1 MLEYRLTEDGVL
13 IEKEVNVV
21 ENVMK
26 EINAEDK
33 DIKENFEA
41 AAETKSEVPVKIG
54 FWQKFKGFMLQ
65 EIDLLA
71 PVDFTLRLTPYESK
85 VLNEVKDFWLQDVRN
100 DFKWN

>member
-26 EINAEDK
+26 EINPESQGVSAEFEAGA
-33 DIKENFEA
+33 KEN
-41 AAETKSEVPVKIG
+41 VPVKQG
-54 FWQKFKGFMLQ
+54 FWQKFKSFMFK

-85 VLNEVKDFWLQDVRN
+85 VLKEVKDFWLQDVRN
-100 DFKWN
+100 DFKW

>member
-26 EINAEDK
+26 EISANQAEVS
-33 DIKENFEA
+33 EA
-41 AAETKSEVPVKIG
+41 FETKAQENMPVKQG
-54 FWQKFKGFMLQ
+54 FWSRFKSFMLK
-65 EIDLLA
+65 EVDLMS

-85 VLNEVKDFWLQDVRN
+85 VLKEVKDFWLQDVRN

>member
-26 EINAEDK
+26 EINSEDK
-33 DIKENFEA
+33 AVSENFEA
-41 AAETKSEVPVKIG
+41 TAQENMPVKQG
-54 FWQKFKGFMLQ
+54 FWSRFKKFMLQ
-65 EIDLLA
+65 EVDLFA

>member
-26 EINAEDK
+26 EINAK
-33 DIKENFEA
+33 DQEVKESFETA
-41 AAETKSEVPVKIG
+41 AQEKAELPVKQG
-54 FWQKFKGFMLQ
+54 FWQKFKGFMLK
-65 EIDLLA
+65 EVDLLA

-85 VLNEVKDFWLQDVRN
+85 VLKEVKDFWLQDVRN

>member
-26 EINAEDK
+26 EINGEAQAVSE
-33 DIKENFEA
+33 EFEA
-41 AAETKSEVPVKIG
+41 VSQETMPVKQG
-54 FWQKFKGFMLQ
+54 FWQKFKKFMFQ
-65 EIDLLA
+65 EVDLMA

-85 VLNEVKDFWLQDVRN
+85 VLKEVKDFWMQDVRN

>member
-26 EINAEDK
+26 EINVDDK
-33 DIKENFEA
+33 DVEESFEA
-41 AAETKSEVPVKIG
+41 AAQVEVPVKIG
-54 FWQKFKGFMLQ
+54 FWQKFKGIMLK
-65 EIDLLA
+65 EVDLLA
-71 PVDFTLRLTPYESK
+71 PVDFSLRLTPYESK
-85 VLNEVKDFWLQDVRN
+85 VLNEVKNFWLQDVRN

>member
-26 EINAEDK
+26 EISQEEK
-33 DIKENFEA
+33 GISEEFETTTQ
-41 AAETKSEVPVKIG
+41 ETMPVKQG
-54 FWQKFKGFMLQ
+54 FWQKFKGFLFQ
-65 EIDLLA
+65 EVDLLA

-85 VLNEVKDFWLQDVRN
+85 VLNEVKSFWLQDVRN
-100 DFKWN
+100 DFKWK

>member
-21 ENVMK
+21 ENIMK
-26 EINAEDK
+26 EINPDAQAVSE
-33 DIKENFEA
+33 EFEA
-41 AAETKSEVPVKIG
+41 VAQENMPVKQG
-54 FWQKFKGFMLQ
+54 FWQKFKGFMFK

-85 VLNEVKDFWLQDVRN
+85 VLNEVKDFWLQDIKN
-100 DFKWN
+100 DFKWK